1 MFEIDDN
8 KFSFASFLLLLFL
21 KGINL
26 LIRVNNTIDRS
37 TESKVLKILKDDVAY
52 RFKKPV

>member
-21 KGINL
+21 KEINL